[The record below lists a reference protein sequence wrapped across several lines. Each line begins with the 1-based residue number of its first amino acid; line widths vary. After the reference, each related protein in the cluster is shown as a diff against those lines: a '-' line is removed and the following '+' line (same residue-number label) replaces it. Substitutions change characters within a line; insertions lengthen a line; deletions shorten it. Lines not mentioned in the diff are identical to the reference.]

1 MSVTIQTPFTD
12 EEDLAIAEEIVVNGM
27 NELVGTLTVRP
38 RVRNGSLEV
47 NFSMFNVASYADIC

>member
-1 MSVTIQTPFTD
+1 MSVTIQTPFAD

-38 RVRNGSLEV
+38 RVLNGSLEV
-47 NFSMFNVASYADIC
+47 NFSMFYLISHADIW